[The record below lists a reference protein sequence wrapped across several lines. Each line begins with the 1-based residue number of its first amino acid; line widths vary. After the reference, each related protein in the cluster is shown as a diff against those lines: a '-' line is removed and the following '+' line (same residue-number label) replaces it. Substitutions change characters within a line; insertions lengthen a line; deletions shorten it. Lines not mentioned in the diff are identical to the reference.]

1 MSTNTRSPLPH
12 RTISAFEFEARC
24 PAIIEEV
31 RRNRRA
37 VLITRRGKP
46 IAQLSPF
53 PRGRKERG
61 RKAVRRERPG
71 REFAWFPGPHMLPP
85 HDEEPP

>member
-1 MSTNTRSPLPH
+1 MSTNTRPPSPD
-12 RTISAFEFEARC
+12 RTISAFELEARC
-24 PAIIEEV
+24 PDIIEEV
-31 RRNRRA
+31 RRSRRA

-61 RKAVRRERPG
+61 RKAPRLQRPG
-71 REFAWFPGPHMLPP
+71 HELAWFSVPPTLPP